1 MTTIR
6 ELINTLMTSE
16 DLDEPVL
23 FQYYTSEH
31 FVHTGLDKEV
41 WAQVVAEQETIL
53 IDDDNYSIIEH
64 SITNLINQKIEIG
77 YRQ

>member
-31 FVHTGLDKEV
+31 FIHTGLDKEV
-41 WAQVVAEQETIL
+41 WTQVVAEHETIL
-53 IDDDNYSIIEH
+53 IDDDNYSVIES
-64 SITNLINQKIEIG
+64 SITNLIKNRKG
-77 YRQ
+77 K